1 MPRTRKT
8 SPARPAT
15 SRTRRKPGRPNSA
28 TVGVCASSMI
38 AVPAIVILVFYGMN
52 LPADLAPRKSCCVY
66 VGVGGVGGDR
76 VGDRVEI
83 VGRYI
88 LPRYRKDI
96 VPRDR
101 SLHRCS
107 RTRGCASR
115 RDHSHLR
122 WRGLGRCLAQPDDD
136 AARITRLAKVD
147 MSLLHVRSEGTRIGQ
162 SVGKLACFFVKVELK
177 R

>member
-1 MPRTRKT
+1 
-8 SPARPAT
+8 
-15 SRTRRKPGRPNSA
+15 
-28 TVGVCASSMI
+28 MI

-96 VPRDR
+96 VQRDSSR
-101 SLHRCS
+101 HRCS
-107 RTRGCASR
+107 RTRAVQVGVIIATCVGAGFAVVWHSQTTMPPESR
-115 RDHSHLR
+115 DLPK
-122 WRGLGRCLAQPDDD
+122 W
-136 AARITRLAKVD
+136 I
-147 MSLLHVRSEGTRIGQ
+147 
-162 SVGKLACFFVKVELK
+162 
-177 R
+177 